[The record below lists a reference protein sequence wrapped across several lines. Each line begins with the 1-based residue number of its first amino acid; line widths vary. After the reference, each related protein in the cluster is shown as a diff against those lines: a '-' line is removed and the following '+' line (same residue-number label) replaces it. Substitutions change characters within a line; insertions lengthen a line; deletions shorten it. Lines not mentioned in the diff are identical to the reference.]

1 MQKDCQRIVIST
13 ACIPFSYINILLY
26 SCNILMAAANVLN
39 NPTKQKLPV
48 FFILPANSSI
58 EKAVFAGSSF
68 FNCELL
74 V

>member
-1 MQKDCQRIVIST
+1 MS
-13 ACIPFSYINILLY
+13 
-26 SCNILMAAANVLN
+26 AANVLN